1 MFLRELRHYLY
12 NHKATVTFLVL
23 HLTAFFILVGTFS
36 AFISELNH
44 ESKNLQNIY
53 KGKAVYQLLDGYYD
67 GEDYQNFI
75 SNTNYL
81 NILKNFYKE
90 LNSTTDFSYLA
101 MFNNPI
107 LLKSSHSLEQF
118 AYSSNQVLIKDDP
131 SGTDTFSEVK
141 SLQVNGKVSDFFE
154 LETDEGQL
162 FSNQAFGA
170 PQDIMPI
177 VLGYSYKPFFSVGD
191 ETEIGYYGENIKVKV
206 VGILKN
212 NSKIY
217 YQHDTEFYLDDHV
230 LLPYRSYDDP
240 ISAEDELF
248 QRTNYFAMNNG
259 YIVIEDSPSASQI
272 MLQRV
277 ESISKKTSFGSYS
290 FINLNPHFS
299 KYRGLLTVML
309 ENKTLAFTILITAL
323 ILNLIIIS
331 IMFLLQQKRRF
342 SAFYI
347 HYINGASENFLLK
360 KQKFEIGFIFLLAY
374 LISTI
379 IISNIGIGKG
389 DTLSLLYMFLLSLLM
404 MIIIY
409 ILLGNRIKKLHFL
422 KNHEDERD
430 H

>member
-1 MFLRELRHYLY
+1 MVLRELRHYLN

-23 HLTAFFILVGTFS
+23 HLTAFFVLVGTFS

-44 ESKNLQNIY
+44 ESKNLQTIY
-53 KGKAVYQLLDGYYD
+53 KDTAVYQLLDGYYD
-67 GEDYQNFI
+67 GEDYQKFI
-75 SNTNYL
+75 SNNNYL

-107 LLKSSHSLEQF
+107 LLRSSYSLEQF
-118 AYSSNQVLIKDDP
+118 AYSANPTSSIP
-131 SGTDTFSEVK
+131 SGTDAFSEVK
-141 SLQVNGKVSDFFE
+141 SLQVNEKVSDFFK

-162 FSNQAFGA
+162 FSNQAFGP

-177 VLGYSYKPFFSVGD
+177 VLGYSYKPFFKVGD
-191 ETEIGYYGENIKVKV
+191 ETEISYYGEKIKVQL
-206 VGILKN
+206 VGILKK

-217 YQHDTEFYLDDHV
+217 YQHNPEFYLDDHV
-230 LLPYRSYDDP
+230 LIPYRSYDDP

-259 YIVIEDSPSASQI
+259 YIVIENSPSASQV
-272 MLQRV
+272 MVQRV

-309 ENKTLAFTILITAL
+309 ENKALAITIFSTAL

-347 HYINGASENFLLK
+347 HYINGASENFLLR

-374 LISTI
+374 LISGI

-389 DTLSLLYMFLLSLLM
+389 DTLSLLYMFFLSLLM

-409 ILLGNRIKKLHFL
+409 ILLSNRIKKLHFL
-422 KNHEDERD
+422 KYNEDERD